1 LIVLL
6 VASLTLPLVP
16 TIVFSFIALLI
27 ARLTARF
34 RKTNI
39 LNIILLF
46 VVFLGIMYLSFSLN
60 FGEANPLLNQESFMS
75 SIGAYYPPIKWFVGA
90 VDDLNFG
97 YLALLLVTNA
107 AVFTGFIF
115 GVQKLV
121 KSTNQRA
128 MTKVTRKNG
137 KAVVSKQ
144 RSLMSSITAKE
155 WKTFFNTPI
164 YALNVGFGPV
174 ILFVLAIASIFYA
187 DTIKTYLGGEMNI
200 GVSFEI
206 IVLIIVGFVMSMIYS
221 SAVSLSLEGKNF
233 WILKSLPI
241 KPKTIMYGKMLFNI
255 ILGLPVAIVSLI
267 IFSYTFDITALTL
280 LCMIVF
286 TTSLSLV
293 VSSLGSIINL
303 FVPKFEYRN
312 PAEVVKQSA
321 AALFGLFGS
330 WIILMLNG
338 FLYWFVTKS
347 LSSDIAILMMS
358 MLNLILFTGMM
369 IFIDRKTESLFIK
382 FEV

>member
-1 LIVLL
+1 
-6 VASLTLPLVP
+6 
-16 TIVFSFIALLI
+16 
-27 ARLTARF
+27 
-34 RKTNI
+34 
-39 LNIILLF
+39 
-46 VVFLGIMYLSFSLN
+46 
-60 FGEANPLLNQESFMS
+60 
-75 SIGAYYPPIKWFVGA
+75 
-90 VDDLNFG
+90 
-97 YLALLLVTNA
+97 
-107 AVFTGFIF
+107 
-115 GVQKLV
+115 
-121 KSTNQRA
+121 
-128 MTKVTRKNG
+128 
-137 KAVVSKQ
+137 
-144 RSLMSSITAKE
+144 
-155 WKTFFNTPI
+155 
-164 YALNVGFGPV
+164 
-174 ILFVLAIASIFYA
+174 
-187 DTIKTYLGGEMNI
+187 
-200 GVSFEI
+200 
-206 IVLIIVGFVMSMIYS
+206 MSMIYS